1 MARIDE
7 DDFDTEAPTTEAAA
21 VETNMPEA
29 DAASTPSPEA
39 TEAPAEGAEAT
50 EVTAEAPPSAE
61 DEAARKAAEAKAAQE
76 EYDRLF
82 KVFTDAADSAVT
94 AEDVD
99 RDTGHLHEG
108 LKAPVAKAYA
118 DLPGAKGKN
127 AGKAYLQEKMQQG
140 MLDGVEDPGQY
151 IVARSYLQLFKEVP
165 KDAGAKP
172 AGGGQ
177 PTVVVDPTE
186 AFVARIA
193 ALLIAPNLTTVPEGV
208 TEDWKDK
215 AKAKAHELQGQ
226 VQSYRNWL
234 TENAS
239 KSDEDKSAKPE
250 VDAIV
255 EAAAKVASGRAAG
268 KAPRKAAAAAAG
280 GTPTSTGATYS
291 GPRRNVVEHIR
302 QAFEGHPVGH
312 WMSNAEIAKFQ
323 STEYGDDRPSSGAV
337 SARLFKK
344 DEAGDFQPQEL
355 ADAGVRGEERD
366 HKGAVK
372 IA

>member
-21 VETNMPEA
+21 VESTMPEA
-29 DAASTPSPEA
+29 DAASTPTPEGDEA
-39 TEAPAEGAEAT
+39 PTEGTEPPAEGTEA
-50 EVTAEAPPSAE
+50 
-61 DEAARKAAEAKAAQE
+61 DEAAAAKAEAERKAAEAKAAQA

-82 KVFTDAADSAVT
+82 KVFTDAADAAVK

-99 RDTGHLHEG
+99 RETGHLHEG
-108 LKAPVAKAYA
+108 LKAPVAKAYGEM
-118 DLPGAKGKN
+118 PGAKGKN
-127 AGKAYLQEKMQQG
+127 AAKAYLQEKMQQG
-140 MLDGVEDPGQY
+140 MLDGVEDPSQY

-172 AGGGQ
+172 TGENK

-208 TEDWKDK
+208 TDDWKDK
-215 AKAKAHELQGQ
+215 AKAKAQELQSQ

-234 TENAS
+234 TENAG
-239 KSDEDKSAKPE
+239 KADDEKSAKPE

-268 KAPRKAAAAAAG
+268 KAPRKAAAAG
-280 GTPTSTGATYS
+280 GTTTSTGATYS

-344 DEAGDFQPQEL
+344 DESGDFQPQEL

>member
-21 VETNMPEA
+21 VETSTEPEA
-29 DAASTPSPEA
+29 AEAEGTPEGQA
-39 TEAPAEGAEAT
+39 TEGTEAPAEGTEAEAT
-50 EVTAEAPPSAE
+50 PSAE
-61 DEAARKAAEAKAAQE
+61 EEAAKKAAEAKAAAE
-76 EYDRLF
+76 EYERLF
-82 KVFTDAADSAVT
+82 TAFKAAADSAVK

-99 RDTGHLHEG
+99 KDTGHLHEG
-108 LKAPVAKAYA
+108 LKAPVSLAYSA
-118 DLPGAKGKN
+118 MPGAKGKN
-127 AGKAYLQEKMQQG
+127 AAKTYLQEKMQQG
-140 MLDGVEDPGQY
+140 MLDGVEDPAQY

-172 AGGGQ
+172 AGGDK

-208 TEDWKDK
+208 TDDWKDK
-215 AKAKAHELQGQ
+215 AKAKAQELQGQ
-226 VQSYRNWL
+226 VASYRNWL
-234 TENAS
+234 TANVG
-239 KSDEDKSAKPE
+239 KSDEEKSAKPE

-268 KAPRKAAAAAAG
+268 KAPRKAAAAG
-280 GTPTSTGATYS
+280 GTTTSAGSSYS

-302 QAFEGHPVGH
+302 QAFEGHPVGT
-312 WMSNAEIAKFQ
+312 WLSNAEIAKFQ

-344 DEAGDFQPQEL
+344 DENDVFQPQEL
-355 ADAGVRGEERD
+355 AEAGVRGEERD